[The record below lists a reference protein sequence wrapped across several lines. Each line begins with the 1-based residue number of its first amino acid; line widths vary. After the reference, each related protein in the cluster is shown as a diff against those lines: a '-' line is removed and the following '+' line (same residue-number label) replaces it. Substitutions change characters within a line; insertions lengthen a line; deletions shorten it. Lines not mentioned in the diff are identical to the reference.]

1 MNLEQVKRVGPS
13 YPQDIDWGF
22 QAYRKYLDKHRE
34 YEIAEG
40 DIPIFVVG
48 CVSGVLSALPLG
60 MYSPD
65 GGIRLERV
73 GVFNTEAYQSQTHE
87 LRYHT
92 TDYPLIGFYNS

>member
-1 MNLEQVKRVGPS
+1 MNSEEVKRVGPS

-73 GVFNTEAYQSQTHE
+73 GVFNRGLSKSNSRAKVP
-87 LRYHT
+87 YHGLS
-92 TDYPLIGFYNS
+92 PHRIL

>member
-1 MNLEQVKRVGPS
+1 MNSEEVKRVGPS

-40 DIPIFVVG
+40 DFPIFVVG

-73 GVFNTEAYQSQTHE
+73 GVFNRGLSKSNSRAKVP
-87 LRYHT
+87 YHGLS
-92 TDYPLIGFYNS
+92 PHRIL